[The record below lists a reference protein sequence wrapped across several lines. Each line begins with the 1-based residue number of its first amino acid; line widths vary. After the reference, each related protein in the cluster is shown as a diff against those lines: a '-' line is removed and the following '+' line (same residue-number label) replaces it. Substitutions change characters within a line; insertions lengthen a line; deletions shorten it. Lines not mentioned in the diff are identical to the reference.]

1 MKRLGSKLID
11 LCKGKEK
18 QKTKN
23 KKKKKKKGR
32 KKLDFWA
39 INKFL
44 VAVA

>member
-18 QKTKN
+18 KKQKQ
-23 KKKKKKKGR
+23 KKRR

-39 INKFL
+39 INRFIA
-44 VAVA
+44 AVA

>member
-18 QKTKN
+18 KTKT
-23 KKKKKKKGR
+23 KKKKRR

-39 INKFL
+39 INRSI